1 MNGTDSLHEEI
12 ENCEKNNVNGLH
24 VGEFTFIRYI
34 NIDIFLLPQYL
45 KRANHNPS

>member
-1 MNGTDSLHEEI
+1 MAQIVYMKRLKI
-12 ENCEKNNVNGLH
+12 VKKNDVNSLH

-45 KRANHNPS
+45 NRANHIPQ